1 MNILNLDNSIV
12 YILNKKFDSKLYY
25 FLIIVTL
32 LFFIF
37 IVLYPYQNILSYNL
51 YVDDTYKLV
60 VDENYFP
67 INENYLYINNK
78 KYNYSILEII
88 GPYLENKKIYY
99 EIKISI
105 NLKKKNNIIPVNIY
119 KGKTTLFNKF
129 INNMKG
135 W

>member
-37 IVLYPYQNILSYNL
+37 IVLYPYQNILSYKL